1 MQAVSLTK
9 QGPDS
14 ERLPLETVIFIVVI
28 SGELSDDVVMRELGR
43 RIAQL
48 RIDLNYPQEY
58 LAERAGVGKRTLE
71 RLEKGK
77 QVQTSSLVRVL
88 RSLGQMDV
96 LEGLLPAADIRPM
109 DLLRLKK
116 NRRQRARSSLY
127 EIPAP
132 PAAWI
137 WEDEKGGD
145 KP

>member
-1 MQAVSLTK
+1 M
-9 QGPDS
+9 
-14 ERLPLETVIFIVVI
+14 II
-28 SGELSDDVVMRELGR
+28 SGDLNDDAVMQELGR

-48 RIDLNYPQEY
+48 RIDSNYTQEY

-88 RSLGQMDV
+88 RSLGQLDV

-116 NRRQRARSSLY
+116 NRRQRARTPSLY

-132 PAAWI
+132 PAAWV
-137 WEDEKGGD
+137 WEDEKGRD
-145 KP
+145 KT

>member
-1 MQAVSLTK
+1 M
-9 QGPDS
+9 
-14 ERLPLETVIFIVVI
+14 II
-28 SGELSDDVVMRELGR
+28 SGDLSDDAVMQELGR

-48 RIDLNYPQEY
+48 RIDSNYTQEY

-88 RSLGQMDV
+88 RSLGQLDA
-96 LEGLLPAADIRPM
+96 LEGLLPSVDIRPM

-116 NRRQRARSSLY
+116 NRRQRARTSVRYETSS
-127 EIPAP
+127 PSGT
-132 PAAWI
+132 WV

-145 KP
+145 KT

>member
-1 MQAVSLTK
+1 M
-9 QGPDS
+9 
-14 ERLPLETVIFIVVI
+14 II
-28 SGELSDDVVMRELGR
+28 SGDVSDDAVMKELGR

-48 RIDLNYPQEY
+48 RVDSNYTQEY

-71 RLEKGK
+71 RLEKGM

-88 RSLGQMDV
+88 RGLGQLAV

-116 NRRQRARSSLY
+116 NRRQRARTSFQY
-127 EIPAP
+127 EIPP
-132 PAAWI
+132 PSAAWV

-145 KP
+145 KT

>member
-1 MQAVSLTK
+1 
-9 QGPDS
+9 
-14 ERLPLETVIFIVVI
+14 
-28 SGELSDDVVMRELGR
+28 
-43 RIAQL
+43 
-48 RIDLNYPQEY
+48 
-58 LAERAGVGKRTLE
+58 VGKSTLE

-116 NRRQRARSSLY
+116 NRRQRARTSLY
-127 EIPAP
+127 EIQTP

-137 WEDEKGGD
+137 WEDEKNRD